1 MGEIHAK
8 LIVEAM
14 LCWRVRESHLYAS
27 ADGIQMVL
35 SALKN
40 SNVKMYEQDY
50 KVSYGCQLKLKLIVM
65 WISVCLPCLYKQC
78 IFRITTK
85 LCMAKCNIVNIQ
97 KNGNF

>member
-1 MGEIHAK
+1 MGGIHAN

-14 LCWRVRESHLYAS
+14 LYWRVRESHLYAS

-50 KVSYGCQLKLKLIVM
+50 KVSYRFQLKLKLIVM
-65 WISVCLPCLYKQC
+65 WISMCLSCIDKQG
-78 IFRITTK
+78 IFQITTK
-85 LCMAKCNIVNIQ
+85 LCMAKCNIVNLQ